1 MAWTSVGGKL
11 LYVETSRSPGK
22 GKIEITGQLGEVMK
36 ESVYTGLGWIK
47 SHTAL
52 LAIDP
57 KLFENCDIN
66 IHFPAAASPKDGPS
80 AGITIVTALVSLFTE
95 RKVRSDI
102 SMTGEISL
110 KGVVLGVGGVR
121 EKVLAAYGG
130 GIKGVILP
138 EKNRKDVEEVGKEIR
153 EKMSFYFVK
162 DVESVLEI
170 ALEKNVYNPV
180 QEHDGIPFNKLSKL

>member
-11 LYVETSRSPGK
+11 LYVEASRSPGK
-22 GKIEITGQLGEVMK
+22 GRIEITGQLGDVMK
-36 ESVYTGLGWIK
+36 ESVHTGLGWIR
-47 SHTAL
+47 SHTVQL
-52 LAIDP
+52 GINP
-57 KLFENCDIN
+57 KIFENSDLN

-80 AGITIVTALVSLFTE
+80 AGITIVTALVSLLTE

-110 KGVVLGVGGVR
+110 KGVVLGVGGIK

-130 GIKGVILP
+130 GINAVILP
-138 EKNRKDVEEVGKEIR
+138 EKNKKDVEEVSKEVR
-153 EKMSFYFVK
+153 EKIVFHFVK
-162 DVESVLEI
+162 DVENVLEI

-180 QEHDGIPFNKLSKL
+180 QEHDGIPINKLSKL